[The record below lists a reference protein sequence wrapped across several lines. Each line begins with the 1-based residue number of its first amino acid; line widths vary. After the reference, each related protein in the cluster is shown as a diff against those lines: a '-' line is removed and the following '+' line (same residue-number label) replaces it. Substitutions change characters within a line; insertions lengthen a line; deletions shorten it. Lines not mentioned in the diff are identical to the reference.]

1 MIYETIITTR
11 NADGTVHI
19 APMGIHIADGR
30 YMIQPFKPSTTLD
43 NLLRT
48 KQAIINMTDD
58 VMIFAGCLT
67 GRRDWPTRQASSV
80 DGELLDAA
88 LAHVEVEVTSVE
100 EDELRPR
107 FYCNK
112 VYEQTHAPFK
122 GFNRGQA
129 AVLEAA
135 ILVSRLSILS
145 QEKIKSEI
153 DYLKIAIDKTAG
165 EKEKTAWAWL
175 MTRIEEHEK
184 EKQETTQ

>member
-19 APMGIHIADGR
+19 APMGIHIQEDR
-30 YMIQPFKPSTTLD
+30 YLIQPFKPSTTLD

-88 LAHVEVEVTSVE
+88 LAHMEVEVTSVE
-100 EDELRPR
+100 EDDLRPR

-112 VYEQTHAPFK
+112 VYEQTHASFR
-122 GFNRGQA
+122 GFNRAQS

-135 ILVSRLSILS
+135 ILVSRLQMLS
-145 QEKIKSEI
+145 QEKIESEI
-153 DYLKIAIDKTAG
+153 KYLEIAIDKTAG
-165 EKEKTAWAWL
+165 EKEKTAWGWL
-175 MTRIEEHEK
+175 MTRIAEYEK
-184 EKQETTQ
+184 DKQETTE